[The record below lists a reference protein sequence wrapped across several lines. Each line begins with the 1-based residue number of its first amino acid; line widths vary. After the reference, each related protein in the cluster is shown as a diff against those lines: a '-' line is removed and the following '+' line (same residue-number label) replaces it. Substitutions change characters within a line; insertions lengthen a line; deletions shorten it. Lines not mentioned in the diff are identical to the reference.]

1 MVAEKQQKTPAAMD
15 YSRLAP
21 PAGARV
27 AVVGGCGGIG
37 RALVAA
43 CLTNDLQVCVLDLET
58 SYDQSPVPGE
68 VPFYPLDATIE
79 TNVEDA
85 FHKLGHKWPGLDVLV
100 NLVGF
105 TDEKRSIEDIV
116 PPDWDE
122 LISGNLRSAYLVV
135 RAAIPLMHRTG
146 GGSIINTA
154 SGLAAWIRPGYGPYA
169 AAKAGLIAMT
179 KTIALENAPDI
190 RANVVA
196 PGAVDTAFL
205 RGGTGRTDPDADMP
219 PRLDLAAYAK
229 KIPLARIAVP
239 ADVVG
244 PILFL
249 AGEASR
255 YMTGQVLWVNGGGYM
270 P

>member
-1 MVAEKQQKTPAAMD
+1 MVFEKQQETPVAMD

-21 PAGARV
+21 PAGTRI

-43 CLTNDLQVCVLDLET
+43 CLASNLQVCVLDLEA
-58 SYDQSPVPGE
+58 SYDQSPAPKKVLFFPI
-68 VPFYPLDATIE
+68 DATLEEDIE
-79 TNVEDA
+79 NA
-85 FHKLGHKWPGLDVLV
+85 FQKLGDIWQGLDVLV

-105 TDEKRSIEDIV
+105 TNEKRTIKDIS
-116 PPDWDE
+116 PHDWDE
-122 LISGNLRSAYLVV
+122 LISGNLRSAYLIV
-135 RAAIPLMHRTG
+135 RTALPLIQKTG
-146 GGSIINTA
+146 GGSIINSA
-154 SGLAAWIRPGYGPYA
+154 SGLASWIRPGYGPYA

-205 RGGTGRTDPDADMP
+205 RGGTGRTEPDADTP

-229 KIPLARIAVP
+229 TIPLARIAAP
-239 ADVVG
+239 EDVVG

>member
-1 MVAEKQQKTPAAMD
+1 MVADEQQNTATSMD

-21 PAGARV
+21 PAGTRV

-37 RALVAA
+37 RVLVTV
-43 CLTNDLQVCVLDLET
+43 CLANDLKVCVFDLEA
-58 SYDQSPVPGE
+58 SYDQSPAPKE
-68 VPFYPLDATIE
+68 VPFFPIDATLEDNIE
-79 TNVEDA
+79 NA
-85 FHKLGHKWPGLDVLV
+85 FQKLGNKWQGLDVLV

-105 TDEKRSIEDIV
+105 TSEKRTIKDIS
-116 PPDWDE
+116 PPEWDE

-135 RAAIPLMHRTG
+135 RAALPLIQKAG
-146 GGSIINTA
+146 EGSIINTA
-154 SGLAAWIRPGYGPYA
+154 SGLASWIRPGYGPYA

-179 KTIALENAPDI
+179 KTIALENAPRI

-205 RGGTGRTDPDADMP
+205 RGGTGRRAADADMP

-229 KIPLARIAVP
+229 TIPLARIAVP
-239 ADVVG
+239 EDVVG

>member
-1 MVAEKQQKTPAAMD
+1 MVAEKQQETPAAMD

-21 PAGARV
+21 LAGTRI

-43 CLTNDLQVCVLDLET
+43 CLTNDLEICVFDLET
-58 SYDQSPVPGE
+58 SYAQSPAPKE
-68 VPFYPLDATIE
+68 ALFFPIDATLEDDIE
-79 TNVEDA
+79 NA
-85 FHKLGHKWPGLDVLV
+85 FQKLGDTWRGLDVLV

-105 TDEKRSIEDIV
+105 TNEKREIQDIS

-122 LISGNLRSAYLVV
+122 LISGNLRSAYLIL
-135 RAAIPLMHRTG
+135 RAALPLIQKAG

-154 SGLAAWIRPGYGPYA
+154 SGLASWIRPGYGPYA

-190 RANVVA
+190 RANIVA

-205 RGGTGRTDPDADMP
+205 RGGTGRAALDADTSA
-219 PRLDLAAYAK
+219 RLDLAAYAK
-229 KIPLARIAVP
+229 TIPLARIAVP
-239 ADVVG
+239 EDVVG